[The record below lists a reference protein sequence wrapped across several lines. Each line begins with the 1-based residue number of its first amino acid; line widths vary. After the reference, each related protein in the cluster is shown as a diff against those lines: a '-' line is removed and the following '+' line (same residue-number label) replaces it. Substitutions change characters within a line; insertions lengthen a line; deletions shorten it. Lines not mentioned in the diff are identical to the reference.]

1 MVICVG
7 WELEGFVSLLA
18 RTLKFR
24 DEGRDEGYKLCRPA
38 TKTFA
43 GIKMLRKKSI
53 NVMIGECYR
62 KGEDIFYAL
71 KKGRT
76 KINAALLFLEL
87 SFTMM

>member
-1 MVICVG
+1 MCRLGIRRFCFFVG
-7 WELEGFVSLLA
+7 QDSQVAGRREGN
-18 RTLKFR
+18 
-24 DEGRDEGYKLCRPA
+24 KLCRPA

-76 KINAALLFLEL
+76 KINAAILFLEL

>member
-1 MVICVG
+1 MCRLGIRRFCFFVG
-7 WELEGFVSLLA
+7 QDSQVS
-18 RTLKFR
+18 
-24 DEGRDEGYKLCRPA
+24 GRREGYKLCRPA

-43 GIKMLRKKSI
+43 GIKMLGKKSI

-76 KINAALLFLEL
+76 EINAALL
-87 SFTMM
+87 